1 MYCLTFY
8 VLYQPFIIF
17 KLTLYRQPGNL
28 LFVSHCPLNAP
39 GEFTF
44 PLNMMLFL
52 VLLPSSGHFRIQQVD
67 QNKELGERQQNLLQ
81 KRTCQHVSTDKLIIY
96 IFIIPLNRD

>member
-39 GEFTF
+39 REFTF
-44 PLNMMLFL
+44 PLNMMLFWSCCPL
-52 VLLPSSGHFRIQQVD
+52 AVTSVFNKWIKTKNLGNVNKIYFKKGPASTCLLT
-67 QNKELGERQQNLLQ
+67 N
-81 KRTCQHVSTDKLIIY
+81 
-96 IFIIPLNRD
+96 